1 MSTRRNGKMNIR
13 KSRNS
18 MTLSGNVHISHSCD
32 ASYAEIKQTVCSEEF
47 RLEHSDLFANRST
60 KSIVREWVVHNA
72 MYRLGL
78 FRSRTES
85 VDINWPLPWLE
96 SIIYWIAYPI
106 ARLIIR

>member
-1 MSTRRNGKMNIR
+1 MNIR
-13 KSRNS
+13 KSQNTMS
-18 MTLSGNVHISHSCD
+18 LSGNVHILHSCD
-32 ASYAEIKQTVCSEEF
+32 ASYAEIKRTVCSEEF
-47 RLEHSDLFANRST
+47 RLEHPGLFANRSS

-85 VDINWPLPWLE
+85 VDLNWPLPWWE

-106 ARLIIR
+106 ARLIVG